1 MLTGIV
7 ASNPGVNPAFT
18 DEFTGTGGSSLNPR
32 WSNIRDTWGLQSN
45 KAVALTTP
53 TTYALATFSANTN
66 SVTIRADG
74 GGTSVGWGTSFW
86 VEDSNNWWAAV
97 VISTNLKL
105 LKSANGV
112 VSEMG
117 SVAMGDTSAGI
128 QYIQVVTSSAGK
140 ITATA
145 KKASDDVVQIQQ
157 TPTAP
162 TRATKHGIVV
172 NAVSVPIES
181 FVYSPV
187 ALDTPTV
194 TIASVTTYG
203 QTTAVLRGTVNN
215 TGGTNITT
223 VQFQYSTSSSFASG
237 NSAWF
242 TASTN
247 ATIASG
253 LTDTLCTYNATGL
266 SNGVTY
272 YVQFKATNSV
282 GIATSSITS
291 FTTLSVPK
299 TAPTSLSAA
308 PTTSSVAISFTAPTD
323 VGTSAITNYEY
334 SFNNSSW
341 TALSPADAVSP
352 VTIGGLSP
360 YVAYSIYLR
369 AVNSVGSG
377 PASGA
382 VTFTTLSAPSATINA
397 VTNFNEREAT
407 LNATISANGT
417 STLVYFQFNTTNTFN
432 TPGDYTQV
440 YAGEVTTQSAAKSAY
455 PSLPINTTL
464 NGNGYLFY
472 VRVVAVNANGTTTSG
487 VTSFQSWGLRDYISQ
502 TPGTH
507 YLTVPTVAGKYP
519 APLPAVFI
527 IGSGGGGAWFGS
539 GAGAGGL
546 VYKTNVAF
554 LGADGAM
561 TVSIGS
567 PGAGGYVVD
576 NFDHL
581 DGINGGAC
589 SLSGNQFAVLAAG
602 GGGRG
607 VYDGPGGN
615 VGYGDNPAYT
625 GGTTA
630 VFYIASSSFKYSGG
644 GAGNDGNG
652 GNATVVASNAVV
664 NGHTGTRGAGGPGN
678 GFWGN
683 AGGGGGGNSGPG
695 GANGSPHN
703 IGAGGQGGVG
713 YTSGTS
719 GNVGVVYFTYYGP
732 VEL

>member
-7 ASNPGVNPAFT
+7 ASNPGFSPAFT

-97 VISTNLKL
+97 VISPNLKL
-105 LKSANGV
+105 LKSVSGV

-128 QYIQVVTSSAGK
+128 QYIQVVTNSAGK

-157 TPTAP
+157 TPAAP

-194 TIASVTTYG
+194 TIASVVTYG

-223 VQFQYSTSSSFASG
+223 VQFRYSTSSTFASG

-253 LTDTLCTYNATGL
+253 STDTLCTYNATGL

-308 PTTSSVAISFTAPTD
+308 PSTSSVAISFTAPTD
-323 VGTSAITNYEY
+323 VGTSSITNYEY

-377 PASGA
+377 PASSA

-397 VTNFNEREAT
+397 VTDFNEREAT

-417 STLVYFQFNTTNTFN
+417 STSVYFQYNTTNTFN
-432 TPGDYTQV
+432 SPGDYTQV
-440 YAGEVTTQSAAKSAY
+440 YAGTVTTQSAAKSAY
-455 PSLPINTTL
+455 PSLPVNTAL
-464 NGNGYLFY
+464 NGNGYPFY

-487 VTSFQSWGLRDYISQ
+487 VTSFQSWGKKEYSQ
-502 TPGTH
+502 RTPGTH
-507 YLTVPTVAGKYP
+507 YFTVPTVAGRYP
-519 APLPAVFI
+519 APLPSVYI
-527 IGSGGGGAWFGS
+527 IGSGGGGAWAGS

-546 VYKTNVAF
+546 VTRTNVAF
-554 LGADGAM
+554 LAADGAL
-561 TVSIGS
+561 TIGVGS
-567 PGAGGYVVD
+567 PGTGGYVVD
-576 NFDHL
+576 NFDHV
-581 DGINGGAC
+581 DGVNGGAC
-589 SLSGNQFAVLAAG
+589 SLSGPQFVQIAAG
-602 GGGRG
+602 GGGKG
-607 VYDGPGGN
+607 VTNGPGGN

-625 GGTTA
+625 GGTAA
-630 VFYIASSSFKYSGG
+630 VYYAGKTTYRAAGG

-652 GNATVVASNAVV
+652 GNGSAPSTNAVSG
-664 NGHTGTRGAGGPGN
+664 NGGPGN

-683 AGGGGGGNSGPG
+683 AGGAGGGENTTA
-695 GANGSPHN
+695 GANGSPYN
-703 IGAGGQGGVG
+703 IGAGGAGGTGAFQVG
-713 YTSGTS
+713 LPGI
-719 GNVGVVYFTYYGP
+719 VGIVYFTYYGP
-732 VEL
+732 

>member
-18 DEFTGTGGSSLNPR
+18 DEFTGTGGTSLNPR

-86 VEDSNNWWAAV
+86 VEDSDNWWAAV

-117 SVAMGDTSAGI
+117 SVAIGDTSAGI
-128 QYIQVVTSSAGK
+128 QYIQVVTNSAGK

-194 TIASVTTYG
+194 TIASVVTYD
-203 QTTAVLRGTVNN
+203 QTTAVLRGTVNT

-223 VQFQYSTSSSFASG
+223 VQFQYSTSSTFASG

-253 LTDTLCTYNATGL
+253 ATDTLCTYNATGL

-282 GIATSSITS
+282 GIATSGITS

-308 PTTSSVAISFTAPTD
+308 PSTTSVAISFTAPTD

-352 VTIGGLSP
+352 VTIGSLSP

-369 AVNSVGSG
+369 AVNSVGPG
-377 PASGA
+377 PASTA

-397 VTNFNEREAT
+397 VTNFTESIAT

-417 STLVYFQFNTTNTFN
+417 STEVYFQYNTTNTFN
-432 TPGDYTQV
+432 SPGDYTQV
-440 YAGEVTTQSAAKSAY
+440 YAGTVTTQSAAKSAY
-455 PSLPINTTL
+455 PTLPKNTAL

-487 VTSFQSWGLRDYISQ
+487 VTSFRSWGKKEYNER

-507 YLTVPTVAGKYP
+507 YFTVPTVGGTYP
-519 APLPAVFI
+519 HPLPEVYL
-527 IGSGGGGAWFGS
+527 IGSGGGGAWAGS
-539 GAGAGGL
+539 GGGAGGL
-546 VYKTNVAF
+546 VTRTNVAF
-554 LGADGAM
+554 LAADGAL
-561 TVSIGS
+561 TINVGY
-567 PGAGGYVVD
+567 PGAGGYNTTYTTGTYD
-576 NFDHL
+576 PAL
-581 DGINGGAC
+581 SPGAPGGAC
-589 SLSGNQFAVLAAG
+589 FFSGPQFVQIAAG
-602 GGGRG
+602 GGGG
-607 VYDGPGGN
+607 GTVDGPGGN

-630 VFYIASSSFKYSGG
+630 FYYAGKTTYKASGG

-652 GNATVVASNAVV
+652 GNGSAPSTNAVSG
-664 NGHTGTRGAGGPGN
+664 NGGPGN

-683 AGGGGGGNSGPG
+683 AGGGGGGSNATQ
-695 GANGSPHN
+695 GANGSPYN
-703 IGAGGQGGVG
+703 IGAGGAGGMGAFQVG
-713 YTSGTS
+713 QPGV
-719 GNVGVVYFTYYGP
+719 VGIVYFTYYGP
-732 VEL
+732 

>member
-7 ASNPGVNPAFT
+7 ASNPGFSPAFT
-18 DEFTGTGGSSLNPR
+18 DEFTGTGGISLDPR

-86 VEDSNNWWAAV
+86 VEDPDNWWAAV

-105 LKSANGV
+105 LNSANGV

-128 QYIQVVTSSAGK
+128 QYIQVVTNSAGK

-157 TPTAP
+157 TPAAP

-194 TIASVTTYG
+194 TIASVVTYG
-203 QTTAVLRGTVNN
+203 QTTAVLRGTVNS

-223 VQFQYSTSSSFASG
+223 VQFQYSTSPSFASG

-253 LTDTLCTYNATGL
+253 ATNTLCTYNATGL

-308 PTTSSVAISFTAPTD
+308 PSITSVAISFTAPTD

-352 VTIGGLSP
+352 VTIGGLSS

-369 AVNSVGSG
+369 AVNSVGPG
-377 PASGA
+377 PASSV

-397 VTNFNEREAT
+397 VTDFNEREAT
-407 LNATISANGT
+407 LNATISANGA
-417 STLVYFQFNTTNTFN
+417 STLVYFQYNTTNTFN
-432 TPGDYTQV
+432 SPENYTQV

-455 PSLPINTTL
+455 PSLPINTAL

-472 VRVVAVNANGTTTSG
+472 VRVVAVNANGTTISG
-487 VTSFQSWGLRDYISQ
+487 VTSFQSWGKKEYNQ
-502 TPGTH
+502 HTPGT
-507 YLTVPTVAGKYP
+507 YSFSVPTVAGKYP
-519 APLPAVFI
+519 APLPNVYV
-527 IGSGGGGAWFGS
+527 IGSGGGGAYGGS
-539 GAGAGGL
+539 GGGAGGL
-546 VYKTNVAF
+546 VTRTNAAF
-554 LGADGAM
+554 LGANGAL
-561 TVSIGS
+561 TISVGG
-567 PGAGGYVVD
+567 PGAGGTS
-576 NFDHL
+576 
-581 DGINGGAC
+581 GGEAAGGNGGAC
-589 SLSGNQFAVLAAG
+589 FFNGDQFVQIAAG
-602 GGGRG
+602 GGGG
-607 VYDGPGGN
+607 GSYEGPGGN

-630 VFYIASSSFKYSGG
+630 VYYAGKTTYRASGG

-652 GNATVVASNAVV
+652 GNGVATAPGNTISGN
-664 NGHTGTRGAGGPGN
+664 GGPGN

-683 AGGGGGGNSGPG
+683 AGGGGGGNNTIA
-695 GANGSPHN
+695 GANGSPYI

-713 YTSGTS
+713 FLGVGAPGT
-719 GNVGVVYFTYYGP
+719 VGIVYFTYYGP
-732 VEL
+732 

>member
-7 ASNPGVNPAFT
+7 ASNPGFSPAFT
-18 DEFTGTGGSSLNPR
+18 DEFTGTGGISLDPR

-86 VEDSNNWWAAV
+86 VEDPDNWWAAV

-105 LKSANGV
+105 LKSVSGV

-128 QYIQVVTSSAGK
+128 QYIQVVTNSAGK

-157 TPTAP
+157 TPAAP

-194 TIASVTTYG
+194 TIASVVTYA

-223 VQFQYSTSSSFASG
+223 VQFQYSTSPSFASG

-253 LTDTLCTYNATGL
+253 ATDTLCTYNATGL

-299 TAPTSLSAA
+299 TAPTSLSAVRS
-308 PTTSSVAISFTAPTD
+308 TTSVAISFTAPTD
-323 VGTSAITNYEY
+323 VGTSAIINYDY
-334 SFNNSSW
+334 SFDNVSW
-341 TALSPADAVSP
+341 TELSPADASSP

-360 YVAYSIYLR
+360 YVTYNIYLR
-369 AVNSVGSG
+369 ARNSVGPG

-397 VTNFNEREAT
+397 VTDFNEREAT

-417 STLVYFQFNTTNTFN
+417 STLVYFQYNTTNTFN
-432 TPGDYTQV
+432 SPGDYTQV

-487 VTSFQSWGLRDYISQ
+487 VTSFRSWGKKEHSSN

-507 YLTVPTVAGKYP
+507 SFTVPTVAGKYP
-519 APLPAVFI
+519 APLPGVYI
-527 IGSGGGGAWFGS
+527 IGSGGGGAWAGS
-539 GAGAGGL
+539 GGGAGGL
-546 VYKTNVAF
+546 RYRTNVAF
-554 LGADGAM
+554 LAADGAL
-561 TVSIGS
+561 TLSIGQ
-567 PGAGGYVVD
+567 PGAGGYN
-576 NFDHL
+576 NFDGDYSHL
-581 DGINGGAC
+581 DGVNGGSC
-589 SLSGNQFAVLAAG
+589 SLDGTQFVQIAAG
-602 GGGRG
+602 GGGKG
-607 VYDGPGGN
+607 TVDGPGGN

-625 GGTTA
+625 GGTTT
-630 VFYIASSSFKYSGG
+630 VYYVGKSTYKYSGG

-652 GNATVVASNAVV
+652 GN
-664 NGHTGTRGAGGPGN
+664 GTGTTSGTSGAGGPGN

-683 AGGGGGGNSGPG
+683 AGGGGGGTPSPSTA
-695 GANGSPHN
+695 GANGSPYN

-713 YTSGTS
+713 PFQNGLPGS
-719 GNVGVVYFTYYGP
+719 VGIVYFTYYGP
-732 VEL
+732 